1 MIVYL
6 LCYLA
11 AVLFARTQYYL
22 LSGTALLFAALVLF
36 WREKRRNGGRVN
48 LLALLSLFFVG
59 GEGISCLKLSR
70 LQGPWELQT
79 FAAFF
84 LAYGAFRLAFLF
96 SGGREQDSRRVRE
109 GRLTEIRARRL
120 FVAVAGLTAL
130 SAAAFLAEV
139 RILGFVPFL
148 VRHMPHAYSYFH
160 VSGLHYLTVSCV
172 LVPSLALLYVN
183 VVHHRSTVTNLGLL
197 VAVAV
202 SLLIPVLCVSRF
214 QLILAVLM
222 AVFTWLT
229 LRREPIPVPLIAIGF
244 VLLSAAY
251 GILSMARGHSVS
263 YLNGIFEMK
272 RNFPIFVSQ
281 PYIYIANNYDNVN
294 CLIRE
299 LPSHSYGLKML
310 FPFFALTGLKFLRP
324 ELVNFPI
331 YVTKTELTT
340 VTLIYDAW
348 YDFGILGVVLF
359 MALLGFIAARF
370 ERKLRSVHSPVF
382 CMIYAQFAIYL
393 MLSFFTTWFSNPAT
407 WVYFGETA
415 FVLWF
420 VGGKQ
425 QWK

>member
-1 MIVYL
+1 MIVYF

-36 WREKRRNGGRVN
+36 WREKRRNGGKVN
-48 LLALLSLFFVG
+48 LLALFSLSFVG
-59 GEGISCLKLSR
+59 GEGVSCLKLSR
-70 LQGPWELQT
+70 LQGPWEWQT

-84 LAYGAFRLAFLF
+84 LAYGAFRLAFRF
-96 SGGREQDSRRVRE
+96 ASGVSSRGGRQRE
-109 GRLTEIRARRL
+109 GRLAAIREERL
-120 FVAVAGLTAL
+120 FFALIGLSLA
-130 SAAAFLAEV
+130 SFAAFLIEA

-172 LVPSLALLYVN
+172 LVPSLALIYRTAVR
-183 VVHHRSTVTNLGLL
+183 HRGRGET
-197 VAVAV
+197 VAVAGAV
-202 SLLIPVLCVSRF
+202 VLSLLIPVLCVSRF
-214 QLILAVLM
+214 QLLLAVLM
-222 AVFTWLT
+222 AAFTWLT
-229 LRREPIPVPLIAIGF
+229 LRREPIPGPLAALGF
-244 VLLSAAY
+244 VLLLGAY

-299 LPSHSYGLKML
+299 LPQHSFGLKML
-310 FPFFALTGLKFLRP
+310 FPVIALSGLKFLRP
-324 ELVNFPI
+324 ELTAFPL

-348 YDFGILGVVLF
+348 YDFGILGVVAF
-359 MALLGFIAARF
+359 CALLGFVAARL
-370 ERKLRSVHSPVF
+370 EKKRREQHSPVF
-382 CMIYAQFAIYL
+382 CMFYAQFSIYI

>member
-84 LAYGAFRLAFLF
+84 LAYGAFRLAFLL

-130 SAAAFLAEV
+130 SVAAFLAEV

-172 LVPSLALLYVN
+172 LVPSLALLY
-183 VVHHRSTVTNLGLL
+183 
-197 VAVAV
+197 
-202 SLLIPVLCVSRF
+202 RF
-214 QLILAVLM
+214 QLLLAVLM
-222 AVFTWLT
+222 AAFTWLNF
-229 LRREPIPVPLIAIGF
+229 RREPIPAPLAGLGL
-244 VLLSAAY
+244 VCLLGVY

-299 LPSHSYGLKML
+299 LPSHSFGLKML

-370 ERKLRSVHSPVF
+370 EKKLRSVHSPVF
-382 CMIYAQFAIYL
+382 CMLYAQLAIYL

>member
-6 LCYLA
+6 LCYAA
-11 AVLFARTQYYL
+11 AVLFARTQHYL

-36 WREKRRNGGRVN
+36 WQERRRNGGRAD
-48 LLALLSLFFVG
+48 LLALFSLAFVG

-70 LQGPWELQT
+70 LQGPWEAQT
-79 FAAFF
+79 FVAFF
-84 LAYGAFRLAFLF
+84 LAYCAFYLAFLLA
-96 SGGREQDSRRVRE
+96 GGRQQNNRRVRA
-109 GRLTEIRARRL
+109 GRLTEIHEGRL
-120 FVAVAGLTAL
+120 LLVIAVITAL
-130 SAAAFLAEV
+130 SFAAFLLEAQM
-139 RILGFVPFL
+139 LGFVPFL

-172 LVPSLALLYVN
+172 LVPSLALLYGSA
-183 VVHHRSTVTNLGLL
+183 VHHRSPLINLGLAASVL
-197 VAVAV
+197 L

-214 QLILAVLM
+214 QLLLAVLM
-222 AVFTWLT
+222 AAITWLA
-229 LRREPIPVPLIAIGF
+229 LRREPIPAPVAGLGF
-244 VLLSAAY
+244 LALLAAY
-251 GILSMARGHSVS
+251 GLLSMARGHSVS
-263 YLNGIFEMK
+263 YLNDIFEMK

-281 PYIYIANNYDNVN
+281 PYIYIANNYDNMN

-299 LPSHSYGLKML
+299 LPSHSFGLKML

-324 ELVNFPI
+324 ELVTFPI

-348 YDFGILGVVLF
+348 YDFGILGVVVF
-359 MALLGFIAARF
+359 MALLGFVAARF
-370 ERKLRSVHSPVF
+370 ERRLRGVHSPVF
-382 CMIYAQFAIYL
+382 CVLYAQFSIYI

>member
-1 MIVYL
+1 M
-6 LCYLA
+6 
-11 AVLFARTQYYL
+11 
-22 LSGTALLFAALVLF
+22 
-36 WREKRRNGGRVN
+36 
-48 LLALLSLFFVG
+48 
-59 GEGISCLKLSR
+59 
-70 LQGPWELQT
+70 
-79 FAAFF
+79 
-84 LAYGAFRLAFLF
+84 
-96 SGGREQDSRRVRE
+96 RE
-109 GRLTEIRARRL
+109 GRLTEIRAGRL
-120 FVAVAGLTAL
+120 FVAVTGL
-130 SAAAFLAEV
+130 SVAAFLAEV

-197 VAVAV
+197 ASVAV

-214 QLILAVLM
+214 QLLLAVLM
-222 AVFTWLT
+222 AAFTWLNF
-229 LRREPIPVPLIAIGF
+229 RREPIPAPLARLGL
-244 VLLSAAY
+244 VCLLGAY
-251 GILSMARGHSVS
+251 GILSMARGHSIS

-299 LPSHSYGLKML
+299 LPSHSFGLKML

-370 ERKLRSVHSPVF
+370 EKKLRSVHSPVF
-382 CMIYAQFAIYL
+382 CMLYAQLAIYL

>member
-1 MIVYL
+1 MIVYF

-36 WREKRRNGGRVN
+36 WREKRRNGGKVN
-48 LLALLSLFFVG
+48 LLALFSLSFVG
-59 GEGISCLKLSR
+59 GEGVSCLKLSH
-70 LQGPWELQT
+70 LQGPWEWQT

-84 LAYGAFRLAFLF
+84 LAYGAFRLAFRF
-96 SGGREQDSRRVRE
+96 ASGVSSRGGRQRE
-109 GRLTEIRARRL
+109 GRLAAIREERL
-120 FVAVAGLTAL
+120 FFALIGLSLA
-130 SAAAFLAEV
+130 SFAAFLIEV

-172 LVPSLALLYVN
+172 LVPSLALIYRTAAR
-183 VVHHRSTVTNLGLL
+183 HRGRGET
-197 VAVAV
+197 VAVAGAV
-202 SLLIPVLCVSRF
+202 LLSLLIPVLCVSRF
-214 QLILAVLM
+214 QLLLAVLM
-222 AVFTWLT
+222 AAFTWLT
-229 LRREPIPVPLIAIGF
+229 LRREPIPGPLAALGF
-244 VLLSAAY
+244 VLLLAAY

-299 LPSHSYGLKML
+299 LPQHSFGLKML
-310 FPFFALTGLKFLRP
+310 FPVIALSGLKFLRP
-324 ELVNFPI
+324 ELTAFPL

-348 YDFGILGVVLF
+348 YDFGILGVVAF
-359 MALLGFIAARF
+359 CALLGFVAARL
-370 ERKLRSVHSPVF
+370 EKKRREQHSPVF
-382 CMIYAQFAIYL
+382 CMFYAQFSIYI

-407 WVYFGETA
+407 WVYFLETGLIA
-415 FVLWF
+415 WF
-420 VGGKQ
+420 IGGKR
-425 QWK
+425 QWG

>member
-1 MIVYL
+1 MIVYF
-6 LCYLA
+6 LCYSA

-48 LLALLSLFFVG
+48 LLALFSLSFVG
-59 GEGISCLKLSR
+59 GEGISCLKLSY
-70 LQGPWELQT
+70 LQGPWAWQT

-84 LAYGAFRLAFLF
+84 LAYSAFRLAFRFASGTGLR
-96 SGGREQDSRRVRE
+96 GGRQRE
-109 GRLTEIRARRL
+109 GRLAGIREERL
-120 FVAVAGLTAL
+120 FFAVIGLSLA
-130 SAAAFLAEV
+130 SFAAFLIEA

-172 LVPSLALLYVN
+172 LVPSLALIYRTAVR
-183 VVHHRSTVTNLGLL
+183 HRGRAET
-197 VAVAV
+197 VAVAGAV
-202 SLLIPVLCVSRF
+202 VLSLLIPVLCVSRF
-214 QLILAVLM
+214 QLLLAVLM
-222 AVFTWLT
+222 AAFTWLT
-229 LRREPIPVPLIAIGF
+229 LRREPIPGPLAVLGF
-244 VLLSAAY
+244 ALLLAAY

-272 RNFPIFVSQ
+272 RHFPIFVSQ

-299 LPSHSYGLKML
+299 LPQHSFGLKML
-310 FPFFALTGLKFLRP
+310 FPLIALSGLKFLRP
-324 ELVNFPI
+324 ELTAFPL

-348 YDFGILGVVLF
+348 YDFGILGVVAF
-359 MALLGFIAARF
+359 CALLGFVAARL
-370 ERKLRSVHSPVF
+370 EKKLREQHSPVF
-382 CMIYAQFAIYL
+382 CMFYAQFSIYI

-407 WVYFGETA
+407 WVD
-415 FVLWF
+415 VLDTGLIAWF
-420 VGGKQ
+420 VGGKR
-425 QWK
+425 QWG

>member
-1 MIVYL
+1 
-6 LCYLA
+6 
-11 AVLFARTQYYL
+11 
-22 LSGTALLFAALVLF
+22 
-36 WREKRRNGGRVN
+36 
-48 LLALLSLFFVG
+48 
-59 GEGISCLKLSR
+59 
-70 LQGPWELQT
+70 
-79 FAAFF
+79 
-84 LAYGAFRLAFLF
+84 
-96 SGGREQDSRRVRE
+96 
-109 GRLTEIRARRL
+109 
-120 FVAVAGLTAL
+120 
-130 SAAAFLAEV
+130 
-139 RILGFVPFL
+139 
-148 VRHMPHAYSYFH
+148 
-160 VSGLHYLTVSCV
+160 
-172 LVPSLALLYVN
+172 
-183 VVHHRSTVTNLGLL
+183 
-197 VAVAV
+197 
-202 SLLIPVLCVSRF
+202 
-214 QLILAVLM
+214 
-222 AVFTWLT
+222 
-229 LRREPIPVPLIAIGF
+229 
-244 VLLSAAY
+244 
-251 GILSMARGHSVS
+251 MARGHSIS

-299 LPSHSYGLKML
+299 LPAHSFGLKML

-370 ERKLRSVHSPVF
+370 EKKLRSVHSPVF
-382 CMIYAQFAIYL
+382 CMLYAQLAIYL

>member
-1 MIVYL
+1 MIVYF

-36 WREKRRNGGRVN
+36 WREKRRNGGKVN
-48 LLALLSLFFVG
+48 LLALFSLSFVG
-59 GEGISCLKLSR
+59 GEGVSCLKLSH
-70 LQGPWELQT
+70 LQGPWEWQT

-84 LAYGAFRLAFLF
+84 LAYGAFRLAFRF
-96 SGGREQDSRRVRE
+96 ASGVSSRGGRQRE
-109 GRLTEIRARRL
+109 GRLAAIREERL
-120 FVAVAGLTAL
+120 FLALIGLSLA
-130 SAAAFLAEV
+130 SFAAFLIEV

-172 LVPSLALLYVN
+172 LVPSLALIYRTAVR
-183 VVHHRSTVTNLGLL
+183 HRGRGET
-197 VAVAV
+197 VAVAGAV
-202 SLLIPVLCVSRF
+202 LLSLLIPVLCVSRF
-214 QLILAVLM
+214 QLLLAVLM
-222 AVFTWLT
+222 AAFTWLT
-229 LRREPIPVPLIAIGF
+229 LRREPIPGPLAALGF
-244 VLLSAAY
+244 VLLLGAY

-299 LPSHSYGLKML
+299 LPQHSFGLKML
-310 FPFFALTGLKFLRP
+310 FPVIALSGLKFLRP
-324 ELVNFPI
+324 ELTAFPL

-348 YDFGILGVVLF
+348 YDFGILGVVAF
-359 MALLGFIAARF
+359 CALLGFVAARL
-370 ERKLRSVHSPVF
+370 EKKRREQHSPVF
-382 CMIYAQFAIYL
+382 CMFYAQFSIYI

-407 WVYFGETA
+407 WVYF
-415 FVLWF
+415 L
-420 VGGKQ
+420 
-425 QWK
+425 

>member
-79 FAAFF
+79 FAVFF
-84 LAYGAFRLAFLF
+84 LAYGAFRLAFLL

-120 FVAVAGLTAL
+120 FVAVTGLTAL
-130 SAAAFLAEV
+130 SVAAFLAEV

-197 VAVAV
+197 AAVAV

-214 QLILAVLM
+214 QLL
-222 AVFTWLT
+222 
-229 LRREPIPVPLIAIGF
+229 
-244 VLLSAAY
+244 
-251 GILSMARGHSVS
+251 
-263 YLNGIFEMK
+263 
-272 RNFPIFVSQ
+272 Q
-281 PYIYIANNYDNVN
+281 
-294 CLIRE
+294 C
-299 LPSHSYGLKML
+299 
-310 FPFFALTGLKFLRP
+310 
-324 ELVNFPI
+324 
-331 YVTKTELTT
+331 
-340 VTLIYDAW
+340 
-348 YDFGILGVVLF
+348 
-359 MALLGFIAARF
+359 
-370 ERKLRSVHSPVF
+370 
-382 CMIYAQFAIYL
+382 
-393 MLSFFTTWFSNPAT
+393 
-407 WVYFGETA
+407 
-415 FVLWF
+415 
-420 VGGKQ
+420 
-425 QWK
+425 

>member
-1 MIVYL
+1 MIVYF
-6 LCYLA
+6 LCYSA

-48 LLALLSLFFVG
+48 LLALFSLSFVG
-59 GEGISCLKLSR
+59 GEGISCLKLSY
-70 LQGPWELQT
+70 LQGPWAWQT

-84 LAYGAFRLAFLF
+84 LAYSAFRLAFRFASGTGLR
-96 SGGREQDSRRVRE
+96 GGRQRE
-109 GRLTEIRARRL
+109 GRLAGIREERL
-120 FVAVAGLTAL
+120 FFAVIGLSLA
-130 SAAAFLAEV
+130 SFAAFLIEA

-172 LVPSLALLYVN
+172 LVPSLALIYRTAVR
-183 VVHHRSTVTNLGLL
+183 HRGRAET
-197 VAVAV
+197 VAVAGAV
-202 SLLIPVLCVSRF
+202 VLSLLIPVLCVSRF
-214 QLILAVLM
+214 QLLLAVLM
-222 AVFTWLT
+222 AAFTWLT
-229 LRREPIPVPLIAIGF
+229 LRREPIPGPLAVLGF
-244 VLLSAAY
+244 VLLLAAY

-272 RNFPIFVSQ
+272 RHFPIFVSQ

-299 LPSHSYGLKML
+299 LPQHSFGLKML
-310 FPFFALTGLKFLRP
+310 FPLIALSGLKFLRP
-324 ELVNFPI
+324 ELTAFPL

-348 YDFGILGVVLF
+348 YDFGILGVVAF
-359 MALLGFIAARF
+359 CALLGFVAARL
-370 ERKLRSVHSPVF
+370 EKKLREQHSPVF
-382 CMIYAQFAIYL
+382 CMFYAQFSIYI

-407 WVYFGETA
+407 WVYFLETGLIA
-415 FVLWF
+415 WLI
-420 VGGKQ
+420 GGRR
-425 QWK
+425 QWG